1 MNSEITLKTYNVFK
15 RQLPE
20 EIFKFIKKECNEHQ
34 KLEELKSGLSGTG
47 VPKHYF
53 LEKSKDLLQPFIF
66 KLAKEYDLKNNYHR
80 DNIKVLT
87 NDAPWFLDR
96 PWVNIQKPNQF
107 IPIHNHDG
115 IFSYVIWISIP
126 YDVEKECVPPSK
138 HASCFQFF
146 YPSITGSFQAHTIR
160 VSKADEGTILL
171 FPSLLLHCVYPFYT
185 VKEPRLSVS
194 GNVLLKV

>member
-20 EIFKFIKKECNEHQ
+20 EIFKLIKKECSAYK
-34 KLEELKSGLSGTG
+34 KLEELQSGISGTG
-47 VPKHYF
+47 VPKSYF
-53 LEKSKDLLQPFIF
+53 LKESMPLLEPFIF
-66 KLAKEYDLKNNYHR
+66 KLAKEYDLKHNYLR
-80 DNIKVLT
+80 AN
-87 NDAPWFLDR
+87 
-96 PWVNIQKPNQF
+96 VNIQKPSQF

-115 IFSYVIWISIP
+115 VFSYVIWVNIP
-126 YDVEKECVPPSK
+126 YDVEKECAPPSK

-146 YPSITGSFQAHTIR
+146 YPAITGSFQSHTIR
-160 VSKADEGTILL
+160 VSKTDEGTILL

-194 GNVLLKV
+194 GNILLKV